1 MKSLILCSALMS
13 GAFLG
18 ACAAGDQTGSAAID
32 RSDPVCLSDYD
43 IRSFSPLYDE
53 FIYVEGLRDA
63 HYLFT
68 MQRGCIG
75 LRSAQTIGIP
85 DRPGRICSNSLED
98 VIYHDISRGQ
108 TSCRI
113 LGIERVSSRDE
124 ARELAEARRQARR
137 ER

>member
-1 MKSLILCSALMS
+1 
-13 GAFLG
+13 
-18 ACAAGDQTGSAAID
+18 
-32 RSDPVCLSDYD
+32 
-43 IRSFSPLYDE
+43 
-53 FIYVEGLRDA
+53 
-63 HYLFT
+63 

-98 VIYHDISRGQ
+98 VIYQDISRGQ

-113 LGIERVSSRDE
+113 LDIEPVGSRDE